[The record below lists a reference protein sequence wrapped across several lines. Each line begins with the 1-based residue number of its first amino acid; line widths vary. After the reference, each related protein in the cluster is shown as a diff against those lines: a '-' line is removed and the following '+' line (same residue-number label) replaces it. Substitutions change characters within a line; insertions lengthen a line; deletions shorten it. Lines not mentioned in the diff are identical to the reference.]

1 MLFGKEI
8 NLQPHYFQVAFFFFR
23 FLSKNHNTFVY
34 LLWGGGKNN
43 KSELNITKYHSGIQ
57 NPA

>member
-1 MLFGKEI
+1 MLFGKQI
-8 NLQPHYFQVAFFFFR
+8 NLQPHYLKVPFFLISLKKSQHFC
-23 FLSKNHNTFVY
+23 LSS
-34 LLWGGGKNN
+34 LGGKKNN